1 MKGFTITELLVVM
14 AIAIILW
21 SLSTMVLIRP
31 QVKANLDAAVD
42 TLTADIKAQQT
53 KAMSGDGGLDYGVHF
68 DADAYTLTPQNYA
81 VEMDSP
87 ISFTNITFA
96 GGNLVFAN
104 GSGEV
109 VGFALGQNSLSVT
122 NLSGGNSANLTINQY
137 GAIEK
142 N

>member
-1 MKGFTITELLVVM
+1 
-14 AIAIILW
+14 
-21 SLSTMVLIRP
+21 
-31 QVKANLDAAVD
+31 
-42 TLTADIKAQQT
+42 
-53 KAMSGDGGLDYGVHF
+53 
-68 DADAYTLTPQNYA
+68 
-81 VEMDSP
+81 MDSP

-109 VGFALGQNSLSVT
+109 VGFALGQNSLTVT
-122 NLSGGNSANLTINQY
+122 NSAGGNSTNLTINQY